1 MTFLE
6 AQTELLSYANRPIAE
21 PGMQDRAKSCIND
34 AILFSNRSCNFKYA
48 ERAASVVY
56 PAGASYVDLGSLCD
70 GKVLGLVTIQRVLG
84 TNFYGQP
91 LELVSFEKLH
101 MKRFNGFRAQT
112 AYDVEISNPQANINN
127 GYDTTN
133 RYDLGIQATDGYVPF
148 LLGKGMGL
156 YPTPSAAVN
165 LMITYNGK
173 LNKLVNDTD
182 TNFFLDDCSDFIIT
196 KALQKMFL
204 YLKDRNSAVALNDQ
218 IAAEWETLKSWNN
231 NITYSHAIS
240 D

>member
-1 MTFLE
+1 
-6 AQTELLSYANRPIAE
+6 
-21 PGMQDRAKSCIND
+21 
-34 AILFSNRSCNFKYA
+34 
-48 ERAASVVY
+48 
-56 PAGASYVDLGSLCD
+56 
-70 GKVLGLVTIQRVLG
+70 
-84 TNFYGQP
+84 
-91 LELVSFEKLH
+91 
-101 MKRFNGFRAQT
+101 
-112 AYDVEISNPQANINN
+112 
-127 GYDTTN
+127 
-133 RYDLGIQATDGYVPF
+133 
-148 LLGKGMGL
+148 MGL